1 VSGFGAEPP
10 RSDRAEPERS
20 DGAEPPR
27 SDGAEPPRSDG
38 AEPERSDGA
47 EPERS
52 DGAEPERSDGAEPER
67 SEGDE
72 LSRLDPDAAAALG
85 ADQRSRRRA
94 DVAPEPSASAGGD
107 LPPPRAAFAPAPVVD
122 TRRYQ
127 RMIGLIGLA
136 LVAAF
141 SVYLL
146 VNHHA
151 SSTTGVAAGHR
162 LRWFAAPLATTDL
175 RGAAN
180 LHPPCTFAA
189 HDPRALN
196 LCIDAGRGPIVLSL
210 FVLGGGPCERQ
221 VDALQTLSHRFAGS
235 SVQFLA
241 VALNASHTA
250 TATAVR
256 AHHWTIPV
264 AYDEDGRVGEQYGVV
279 ACPMVELAR
288 RGGIVVDRLIGNPW
302 DSAAA
307 LAPRVRALLAG
318 AAR

>member
-1 VSGFGAEPP
+1 VNGSG
-10 RSDRAEPERS
+10 DERS
-20 DGAEPPR
+20 WPEPDELSRPT
-27 SDGAEPPRSDG
+27 
-38 AEPERSDGA
+38 
-47 EPERS
+47 
-52 DGAEPERSDGAEPER
+52 
-67 SEGDE
+67 GDE
-72 LSRLDPDAAAALG
+72 LTRLDPDAGGDPTSPSEGDPTSPGPASAAAP
-85 ADQRSRRRA
+85 AC
-94 DVAPEPSASAGGD
+94 ASA
-107 LPPPRAAFAPAPVVD
+107 PAPAPAPVID

-127 RMIGLIGLA
+127 RMIGLIGLTM
-136 LVAAF
+136 VAAL
-141 SVYLL
+141 SVYLFL
-146 VNHHA
+146 NHGS
-151 SSTTGVAAGHR
+151 SSTTGVTAGHR

-180 LHPPCTFAA
+180 LRPPCTLSA

-196 LCIDAGRGPIVLSL
+196 LCIDAGHGPIVLSL

-241 VALNASHTA
+241 VALNASHAA
-250 TATAVR
+250 TAQAVR
-256 AHHWTIPV
+256 ANHWTIPV

-288 RGGIVVDRLIGNPW
+288 RGGIVVDRLIGNQW

-307 LAPRVRALLAG
+307 LEPRVRALLSG

>member
-1 VSGFGAEPP
+1 VSGPDDERP
-10 RSDRAEPERS
+10 RSGPDGRS
-20 DGAEPPR
+20 PVA
-27 SDGAEPPRSDG
+27 
-38 AEPERSDGA
+38 
-47 EPERS
+47 
-52 DGAEPERSDGAEPER
+52 
-67 SEGDE
+67 GDE
-72 LSRLDPDAAAALG
+72 LSRLDPDAAGAPAAD
-85 ADQRSRRRA
+85 APSRPGP
-94 DVAPEPSASAGGD
+94 DSPGPAGGS
-107 LPPPRAAFAPAPVVD
+107 PPRPVGASVPAPVID

-127 RMIGLIGLA
+127 RMIGVIGLA
-136 LVAAF
+136 LVAAL
-141 SVYLL
+141 SVYLF
-146 VNHHA
+146 VNHG
-151 SSTTGVAAGHR
+151 SSTTGVTAGHR
-162 LRWFAAPLATTDL
+162 LRWFAAPLARTDL

-180 LHPPCTFAA
+180 LHPPCSLSE

-241 VALNASHTA
+241 VALNASHA
-250 TATAVR
+250 AAAKAVR

-288 RGGIVVDRLIGNPW
+288 RGGMVVDRLIGNQW

-307 LAPRVRALLAG
+307 LEPRVRALLSGGG
-318 AAR
+318 AR

>member
-1 VSGFGAEPP
+1 VSGPG
-10 RSDRAEPERS
+10 DERS
-20 DGAEPPR
+20 RPGH
-27 SDGAEPPRSDG
+27 
-38 AEPERSDGA
+38 
-47 EPERS
+47 
-52 DGAEPERSDGAEPER
+52 
-67 SEGDE
+67 DE
-72 LSRLDPDAAAALG
+72 LSRLDPDASVTPAHDA
-85 ADQRSRRRA
+85 
-94 DVAPEPSASAGGD
+94 VPPPEPDAVRPAD
-107 LPPPRAAFAPAPVVD
+107 DDRVRPVAAFAPAPVID

-127 RMIGLIGLA
+127 RTIGLIGLV
-136 LVAAF
+136 LVAAL
-141 SVYLL
+141 SVYLF
-146 VNHHA
+146 VNHA
-151 SSTTGVAAGHR
+151 SSTTGVTAGHR
-162 LRWFAAPLATTDL
+162 LRWFAAPLANTDL

-180 LHPPCTFAA
+180 LHPSCTLST

-221 VDALQTLSHRFAGS
+221 VDALQTLSDRFAGS

-241 VALNASHTA
+241 VALNAGHAA
-250 TATAVR
+250 TAKAVR

-288 RGGIVVDRLIGNPW
+288 RGGRVVDRLIGNRW

-307 LAPRVRALLAG
+307 LEPRVRALLSG